1 MSSSAVSAAE
11 EDEPVRDDLDRGQN
25 SDNLGQSG
33 FAKKIHP
40 VFRKGKKENSSSD
53 TS

>member
-25 SDNLGQSG
+25 SDNLDQSEALPRK
-33 FAKKIHP
+33 FILCFEKKK
-40 VFRKGKKENSSSD
+40 RKFIQ
-53 TS
+53 